1 MESYHRRRARVTNR
15 IAGDACRATTPTSS
29 GVFAKMTQRV
39 LTLVGLTVILLA
51 AGCSRRRPP
60 VVPPTTASPEVVNE
74 ERAPGDSP
82 ARAAA
87 MRDSLERV
95 RIARETARAR
105 LEAPIYFDFDRSDIM
120 SAARVTLDAKLDIL
134 RASPSVRMQISGHAD
149 ERGSDEYNLALGQR
163 RAAAAKR
170 YLVQYGVAEHRLEI
184 ISFGEERP
192 VCTVSDESCWTR
204 NRRGDFEITAGADAI
219 AIR

>member
-1 MESYHRRRARVTNR
+1 
-15 IAGDACRATTPTSS
+15 
-29 GVFAKMTQRV
+29 MTQRV
-39 LTLVGLTVILLA
+39 PTLLGLTVILLA

-60 VVPPTTASPEVVNE
+60 VVPPTTTPSPEVVNDA
-74 ERAPGDSP
+74 RTPGDSIT
-82 ARAAA
+82 RAAA
-87 MRDSLERV
+87 IRDSLERV

-120 SAARVTLDAKLDIL
+120 PAARVTLDAKLDIL
-134 RASPSVRMQISGHAD
+134 RASPSVRVRISGHAD

-163 RAAAAKR
+163 RAASAKR
-170 YLVQYGVAEHRLEI
+170 YLVQRGVAEHRLEV

>member
-1 MESYHRRRARVTNR
+1 
-15 IAGDACRATTPTSS
+15 
-29 GVFAKMTQRV
+29 MTQRV
-39 LTLVGLTVILLA
+39 LTLVALTVILLA
-51 AGCSRRRPP
+51 AACSRRRPP
-60 VVPPTTASPEVVNE
+60 VVPPTSAGPEVVTDN
-74 ERAPGDSP
+74 RVTGDSI

-87 MRDSLERV
+87 MRDSLERS

-120 SAARVTLDAKLDIL
+120 PAARVTLDAKLDIL
-134 RASPSVRMQISGHAD
+134 RTNPSVRMQISGHAD

-170 YLVQYGVAEHRLEI
+170 YLVQRGVAEDRLEV

-192 VCTVSDESCWTR
+192 VCTASDDSCWSR
-204 NRRGDFEITAGADAI
+204 NRRDDFEITAGADAM